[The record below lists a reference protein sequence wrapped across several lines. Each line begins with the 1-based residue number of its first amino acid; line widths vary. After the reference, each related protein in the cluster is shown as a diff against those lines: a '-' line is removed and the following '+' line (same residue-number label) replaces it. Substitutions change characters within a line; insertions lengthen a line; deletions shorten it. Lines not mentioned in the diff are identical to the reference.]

1 MAKHYLWWPYVR
13 YLVRQYPNWEK
24 TAQENLNLSERD
36 AEGFNAVKNAI
47 KLTERMNNGSS
58 RLKVIQALHWDRAL
72 TLEGAALS
80 IPCDKST
87 AARWQKSFFEE
98 VARKAG
104 YL

>member
-1 MAKHYLWWPYVR
+1 MAKRYPWWPYVR
-13 YLVRQYPNWEK
+13 YLVRQYPDWEK
-24 TAQENLNLSERD
+24 TPREDLSLSER
-36 AEGFNAVKNAI
+36 EVGGFNAVKSVIAS
-47 KLTERMNNGSS
+47 TERMDNGLS
-58 RLKVIQALHWDRAL
+58 RLKVIRALHWDRAL
-72 TLEGAALS
+72 TMEGAALS